1 MHRQRPMQGE
11 ESAGSGRH
19 SARASG
25 RRPCAVRWDAV
36 VTEGFIA
43 DCDHIS
49 LRDQMSLP
57 VTTTA
62 SCETFCEPKC
72 STICPL
78 VESQPQ
84 PAGKPSASLQVSG
97 HPEHLT
103 VTTTASCEAFCESIF
118 FMCCFGAS
126 QPQPAVKLSVSLL
139 AILCILFSV
148 TTTASCEAFCEF
160 CALFDRLV
168 DLSQPQLAVK
178 PSASCGYAG
187 STWAQQSQP
196 QLAVKPSAR
205 LVFFYPYIS
214 GSARAFF
221 PGGGQDGSQ
230 NGRFSTPSRKV
241 AKEKGFFPVF
251 QAGYCC

>member
-103 VTTTASCEAFCESIF
+103 VTTTASCEAFCE
-118 FMCCFGAS
+118 
-126 QPQPAVKLSVSLL
+126 
-139 AILCILFSV
+139 
-148 TTTASCEAFCEF
+148 F

-196 QLAVKPSAR
+196 QLAVKPSVR
-205 LVFFYPYIS
+205 LAFFYPYIS